1 MLRIFKMGMY
11 MCAELTNVIHLKIGN
26 YLKMRN
32 KSVLRAWISDSSESS
47 SNCGIPAVGNAV
59 TQPN

>member
-1 MLRIFKMGMY
+1 MGMY